1 MIFAIEMA
9 HQRSMDAVPVAAE
22 LVSVNADPAQR
33 KLVPSAEPVLARVL
47 AYEIVPPLAA
57 DGH

>member
-1 MIFAIEMA
+1 M
-9 HQRSMDAVPVAAE
+9 PVAAE
-22 LVSVNADPAQR
+22 PVSVNADPTQR
-33 KLVPSAEPVLARVL
+33 RSVPSAESGRARVL